1 MKNLLVIIVYLCIS
15 CYFSICFLVSDEI
28 LYLTPLCQSIIIYS
42 LKFIYNINKYFEVYG
57 KLICL
62 LMGIISNRF
71 LWEKK
76 MKLDSEIK
84 GFIEKY
90 KVNIWGTQDESL
102 DMEDKELE
110 DGMYCLGTSMGDDLV
125 AHDEETIEVKDAW
138 IMKNESLY
146 ESLRFV
152 IDKFFTTENIED
164 WMDTDDG
171 DIIETL
177 SFRGENI
184 EGKLYIIFDFEL
196 RGVSLSEIEEQLAD
210 EEFNEFLRVP
220 PWADDEG

>member
-1 MKNLLVIIVYLCIS
+1 M
-15 CYFSICFLVSDEI
+15 FLFHTFQFRV
-28 LYLTPLCQSIIIYS
+28 
-42 LKFIYNINKYFEVYG
+42 KYFLLIFYG
-57 KLICL
+57 
-62 LMGIISNRF
+62 R
-71 LWEKK
+71 K
-76 MKLDSEIK
+76 MKLDNEIK

-146 ESLRFV
+146 QSLRFV

-184 EGKLYIIFDFEL
+184 EGKLYIIFDFERVSISLIQTLNGIRCVDLHYL
-196 RGVSLSEIEEQLAD
+196 R
-210 EEFNEFLRVP
+210 FR
-220 PWADDEG
+220 

>member
-1 MKNLLVIIVYLCIS
+1 MHKIAKFPIYPGIHSMANLQFVMNKKLYNS
-15 CYFSICFLVSDEI
+15 FSKDQ
-28 LYLTPLCQSIIIYS
+28 QSALETWYVAAYTTMRR
-42 LKFIYNINKYFEVYG
+42 LA
-57 KLICL
+57 
-62 LMGIISNRF
+62 
-71 LWEKK
+71 
-76 MKLDSEIK
+76 
-84 GFIEKY
+84 
-90 KVNIWGTQDESL
+90 

-110 DGMYCLGTSMGDDLV
+110 DGMYCLGTSVGDDLV

-146 ESLRFV
+146 QSLRYV

-184 EGKLYIIFDFEL
+184 EGKLYIIFDFEM

-220 PWADDEG
+220 PWAKDES

>member
-1 MKNLLVIIVYLCIS
+1 
-15 CYFSICFLVSDEI
+15 
-28 LYLTPLCQSIIIYS
+28 
-42 LKFIYNINKYFEVYG
+42 
-57 KLICL
+57 
-62 LMGIISNRF
+62 
-71 LWEKK
+71 
-76 MKLDSEIK
+76 MKLDNEIK

-146 ESLRFV
+146 QSLRFV

-220 PWADDEG
+220 PWAEDES